1 MVMKARIVTVTRKGQ
16 ATIPK
21 EMRDKHGVGS
31 KVLAVDVD
39 EGILFKAVPTPLKEK
54 GSLKQVLGKKSAR
67 EILAEARS
75 EDLRRDRELIE
86 RSSRH

>member
-1 MVMKARIVTVTRKGQ
+1 MKTRMVTVTRKGQ

-21 EMRDKHGVGS
+21 EMRDKHGVRG

-39 EGILFKAVPTPLKEK
+39 EGILLKPVPTPSNEK
-54 GSLKQVLGKKSAR
+54 CSLKQVLGKKSAR

-75 EDLRRDRELIE
+75 EDLRRDRELLE
-86 RSSRH
+86 RLRH

>member
-1 MVMKARIVTVTRKGQ
+1 MKARIVTVTSKGQ

-21 EMRDKHGVGS
+21 EMRERHGVRG
-31 KVLAVDVD
+31 KVLAVDVE
-39 EGILFKAVPTPLKEK
+39 EGILLKAVPTPSKEK

-75 EDLRRDRELIE
+75 EDLRRDRGLLE
-86 RSSRH
+86 RSLRH

>member
-1 MVMKARIVTVTRKGQ
+1 MKTRIVTVTSKGQ

-21 EMRDKHGVGS
+21 EMRDRHGVRG
-31 KVLAVDVD
+31 KVLAIDVE
-39 EGILFKAVPTPLKEK
+39 EGILLKAVPTPSKEK

-75 EDLRRDRELIE
+75 EDLRRDRGLLE
-86 RSSRH
+86 RSLRH

>member
-1 MVMKARIVTVTRKGQ
+1 MKTRMVTVTRKGQ

-21 EMRDKHGVGS
+21 EMRDKHGVHD

-39 EGILFKAVPTPLKEK
+39 EGILFKAVPTPSKEK

-67 EILAEARS
+67 EILADARS
-75 EDLRRDRELIE
+75 EDLRRDSELLE
-86 RSSRH
+86 RSPRH

>member
-1 MVMKARIVTVTRKGQ
+1 MKTRMVTVTRKGQ

-21 EMRDKHGVGS
+21 EMRDKHGVRG

-39 EGILFKAVPTPLKEK
+39 EGILLKPVPTPSDEK
-54 GSLKQVLGKKSAR
+54 GSLKQVLGRKSAR

-75 EDLRRDRELIE
+75 EDLRRDRELLE
-86 RSSRH
+86 RSLRH

>member
-1 MVMKARIVTVTRKGQ
+1 MKGRIVKVTRKGQ

-21 EMRDKHGVGS
+21 EMRDKHGVRG
-31 KVLAVDVD
+31 KVLAIDVE
-39 EGILFKAVPTPLKEK
+39 EGILLKAVPTPSKEK

-75 EDLRRDRELIE
+75 EDLRRDREFPR
-86 RSSRH
+86 RSLRH

>member
-1 MVMKARIVTVTRKGQ
+1 MKTRIVTVTSKGQ

-21 EMRDKHGVGS
+21 EMRDRHGVRG
-31 KVLAVDVD
+31 KVLAIDVE
-39 EGILFKAVPTPLKEK
+39 EGILLKAVPTPSKEK

-75 EDLRRDRELIE
+75 EDLRKDRELLE
-86 RSSRH
+86 RSLRH